1 MSDADNL
8 RCKLEIKNEAQV
20 MLTTNINLEDRLV
33 NGLVGWVMEFKST
46 NSTVKVIYVKF
57 NDKKAGKIAME
68 RDM

>member
-1 MSDADNL
+1 
-8 RCKLEIKNEAQV
+8 